1 MRASSKLI
9 DYLKAAEGC
18 KLTAYQ
24 DSVGVWT
31 IGYGHTAGVKRGDRI
46 TQYQAEQFLREDLAR
61 FEAAAGKVRNVAT
74 QGRFDAQICH
84 STVKGAVLLLRL
96 VQPYPLAHQIYKQER
111 KASQQHKAAQKAG
124 RELPQPAKI
133 FKAAGCK
140 AQSDTAAC
148 AQQQH
153 KKQKHTIPSIYINSY
168 FIILSNASGNKSYFS
183 KNRPVFPAIPLR

>member
-74 QGRFDAQICH
+74 QGRFDAVVDFMYNLGIGQFNSSTLKKYIESAKPVWQIQEQFLRWVYAGG
-84 STVKGAVLLLRL
+84 VKLGGL
-96 VQPYPLAHQIYKQER
+96 VSRRIWE
-111 KASQQHKAAQKAG
+111 AARFA
-124 RELPQPAKI
+124 E
-133 FKAAGCK
+133 
-140 AQSDTAAC
+140 
-148 AQQQH
+148 
-153 KKQKHTIPSIYINSY
+153 
-168 FIILSNASGNKSYFS
+168 
-183 KNRPVFPAIPLR
+183 